1 MQLKNKKKLALGL
14 ALLPS
19 LGLAGESEAVLELLK
34 ALKAKGT
41 IDEQTYRQVEQA
53 LQEESRE
60 EKAKAVAQEAPVIN
74 TKGKFE
80 VASPDGDFKWRLRGR
95 LHVNGGFFRNDDGA
109 LERTPL
115 EDGVDIRRARLTLES
130 TIWKAWDFKIQ
141 YDFATTD
148 GGDEGLRDIYL
159 RYRFQ
164 NLPNAWPLSVTVGQF
179 KETLGLESLM
189 SSNDMT
195 FIERALGTRV
205 FHDFGGGGDGRRV
218 GVSLHTYGHEL
229 WTASAA
235 VFGKGAAGNEFGKDQ
250 DSDPLVFTGRVT
262 LAPIHAE
269 GRVVHLGF
277 GGSWLKFDDPT
288 AVRFRM
294 VPEARMGESVRLIDT
309 GPLPDTRTVVRLMP
323 EAAVLYGPFSL
334 QGEYLRAQLF
344 GQDDRD
350 FDSWYVQG
358 TWTITGEPREY
369 DFEEGVFK
377 NPHPHRVVGKGGV
390 GAWEVAARY
399 STLDLGDC
407 ANPLCA
413 KEKNF
418 TAGLNWYVNPNAKLM
433 FDYVRV
439 LDISKGKFQGA
450 SPDIFQ
456 ASARL
461 YF

>member
-1 MQLKNKKKLALGL
+1 MNIKKLSYALWL
-14 ALLPS
+14 VPS
-19 LGLAGESEAVLELLK
+19 LGLAAESDAVLELLK
-34 ALKAKGT
+34 ALRAKGT
-41 IDEQTYRQVEQA
+41 IDEQTYQKVEQA
-53 LQEESRE
+53 LKQESPRE
-60 EKAKAVAQEAPVIN
+60 KTKTVAQETPVIH

-109 LERTPL
+109 LKRTPL

-141 YDFATTD
+141 YDFATTG
-148 GGDEGLRDIYL
+148 GGDEGLRDVYL

-164 NLPNAWPLSVTVGQF
+164 DLPNAWPLAVTVGQF
-179 KETLGLESLM
+179 KEPLGLESLM

-205 FHDFGGGGDGRRV
+205 FHDFGGGSDGRRV
-218 GVSLHTYGHEL
+218 GVGLHTYGHEL

-235 VFGKGAAGNEFGKDQ
+235 VFGKAAAGNEFGKDQ
-250 DSDPLVFTGRVT
+250 ESDPLVFAGRVT
-262 LAPIHAE
+262 LAPIQAE
-269 GRVVHLGF
+269 DRVVHLGF
-277 GGSWLKFDDPT
+277 GGSWLKFDGPT

-309 GPLPDTRTVVRLMP
+309 GFLPDTRTVVRLMP
-323 EAAVLYGPFSL
+323 EAAVLYGPVSL

-344 GQDDRD
+344 GQDDHD
-350 FDSWYVQG
+350 FDSWYVQAA
-358 TWTITGEPREY
+358 WTITGEPREY
-369 DFEEGVFK
+369 DFEDGIFK
-377 NPHPHRVVGKGGV
+377 NPHPHSMVGQGGI

-399 STLDLGDC
+399 SMLDLGDC

-418 TAGLNWYVNPNAKLM
+418 TADLNWYVNPNAKLM
-433 FDYVRV
+433 FNYVRV
-439 LDISKGKFQGA
+439 LDLNQGA
-450 SPDIFQ
+450 FEGANPDIFE